1 MLSAVVHRHPLS
13 GHEGVNALLG
23 DAREVTA
30 VIEVLDLIEMMV
42 VIEMMIEMMMMMMMR
57 RRRRRIEMMM
67 IIMKR

>member
-13 GHEGVNALLG
+13 GHKGVDALLG

-42 VIEMMIEMMMMMMMR
+42 VIEMMIEMMMMMMR